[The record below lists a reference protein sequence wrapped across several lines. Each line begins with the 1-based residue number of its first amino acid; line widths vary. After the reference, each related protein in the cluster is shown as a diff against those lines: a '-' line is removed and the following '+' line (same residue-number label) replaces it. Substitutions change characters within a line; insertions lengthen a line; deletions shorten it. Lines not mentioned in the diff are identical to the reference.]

1 MKEIKR
7 NSLQAWIL
15 AARPKTLTGAVTPVL
30 IGTALAA
37 MDGHFEWLPALI
49 CCVFASLMQIA
60 ANFINDL
67 FDFLKGTDREDR
79 LGPERAC
86 AQGWISLQAMK
97 TGIIVTVTLA
107 CLIGCTLLFYAGWE
121 LIIVGVLCVLFA
133 FLYTTGP
140 YPLQRLGRCFSNHF
154 FRFCPRRWNLL
165 CASANMDAGCY
176 RSLTRLRTAH

>member
-67 FDFLKGTDREDR
+67 LTSSKGRTGKTAWGLNAPVRKVGFL
-79 LGPERAC
+79 
-86 AQGWISLQAMK
+86 
-97 TGIIVTVTLA
+97 
-107 CLIGCTLLFYAGWE
+107 
-121 LIIVGVLCVLFA
+121 
-133 FLYTTGP
+133 
-140 YPLQRLGRCFSNHF
+140 
-154 FRFCPRRWNLL
+154 FRQ
-165 CASANMDAGCY
+165 
-176 RSLTRLRTAH
+176 

>member
-67 FDFLKGTDREDR
+67 FDFLKGTDRTDR

-86 AQGWISLQAMK
+86 AQGWITPTAMK
-97 TGIIVTVTLA
+97 RGIAGMLIFSCLNPTKLKDKYCSDYFRRKDLNELMNTGTL
-107 CLIGCTLLFYAGWE
+107 
-121 LIIVGVLCVLFA
+121 
-133 FLYTTGP
+133 
-140 YPLQRLGRCFSNHF
+140 RL
-154 FRFCPRRWNLL
+154 
-165 CASANMDAGCY
+165 
-176 RSLTRLRTAH
+176 

>member
-79 LGPERAC
+79 LGPA
-86 AQGWISLQAMK
+86 SS
-97 TGIIVTVTLA
+97 VV
-107 CLIGCTLLFYAGWE
+107 
-121 LIIVGVLCVLFA
+121 
-133 FLYTTGP
+133 
-140 YPLQRLGRCFSNHF
+140 RCFSM
-154 FRFCPRRWNLL
+154 RGG
-165 CASANMDAGCY
+165 S
-176 RSLTRLRTAH
+176 

>member
-86 AQGWISLQAMK
+86 AQGWITTAAMK
-97 TGIIVTVTLA
+97 RGILLTTLVA
-107 CLIGCTLLFYAGWE
+107 CALGSGLLFYGGPE
-121 LIIVGVLCVLFA
+121 LIAVGAVWVA
-133 FLYTTGP
+133 
-140 YPLQRLGRCFSNHF
+140 RCFSM
-154 FRFCPRRWNLL
+154 RGG
-165 CASANMDAGCY
+165 S
-176 RSLTRLRTAH
+176 